1 MAARVLVVD
10 DQAPVRRVVR
20 RLLERSGYEVD
31 EAGDGGV
38 ALDRLKVDVPD
49 AVVLDVTMPVIDG
62 WTTLERIR
70 ELSDVPVLMLTGRS
84 AELER
89 ARGLRGGADD
99 YLIKPFGGDE
109 LVSRLDVLVRRR
121 DPAAGGDAGYADDWL
136 EVDATGRRL
145 RAGDR
150 VVELSAIEARLLGE
164 LVRRA
169 GRLVS
174 IPDLGRAGWGD
185 AAPVSAGQVVI
196 GIAWLRTA
204 LGPAPHGG
212 SPVETLRGF
221 GYRYVPPAGP

>member
-38 ALDRLKVDVPD
+38 ALDRLRVEVPD
-49 AVVLDVTMPVIDG
+49 AVVLDVAMPVIDG

-99 YLIKPFGGDE
+99 YLIKPFGGHE

-121 DPAAGGDAGYADDWL
+121 DPAVGGDTGYADGWL

-150 VVELSAIEARLLGE
+150 VVELSAIEANLLGE

-185 AAPVSAGQVVI
+185 DAAVSPGQVVI
-196 GIAWLRTA
+196 GIAWLRAA
-204 LGPAPHGG
+204 LGSAPDGG

>member
-38 ALDRLKVDVPD
+38 ALDRLRVDVPD
-49 AVVLDVTMPVIDG
+49 AVVLDVAMPVIDG

-99 YLIKPFGGDE
+99 YLIKPFGGHE

-121 DPAAGGDAGYADDWL
+121 DPAVGGDTGYADGWL

-150 VVELSAIEARLLGE
+150 VVELSAIEANLLGE

-185 AAPVSAGQVVI
+185 DAAVSPGQVVI
-196 GIAWLRTA
+196 GIAWLRAA
-204 LGPAPHGG
+204 LGSAPDGG

>member
-38 ALDRLKVDVPD
+38 ALDRLRVDVPD
-49 AVVLDVTMPVIDG
+49 AIVLDVSMPVVDG

-99 YLIKPFGGDE
+99 YLIKPFGGRE
-109 LVSRLDVLVRRR
+109 LVARLDVLVRR
-121 DPAAGGDAGYADDWL
+121 GDLSATSAGYSDDWL
-136 EVDATGRRL
+136 EVDRTGRRV
-145 RAGDR
+145 R
-150 VVELSAIEARLLGE
+150 VDGTPVELSSVEARLLGE

-174 IPDLGRAGWGD
+174 VPDLACAGWGHD
-185 AAPVSAGQVVI
+185 SAVSTGQVVI
-196 GIAWLRTA
+196 GIAWLRA
-204 LGPAPHGG
+204 SLGPAPHGG
-212 SPVETLRGF
+212 SPIETLRGF